1 MVETELTA
9 ESAAK
14 SEANEADAD
23 PDAKNELN
31 DAVNEVAIDF
41 RVLELWAEALVSTLM
56 LEPIRFPA
64 TYKSP

>member
-9 ESAAK
+9 ESDNK
-14 SEANEADAD
+14 SVANEADVD
-23 PDAKNELN
+23 PDAKNELY
-31 DAVNEVAIDF
+31 DAVKEVAIDF
-41 RVLELWAEALVSTLM
+41 RALVLWAEALVRTLM